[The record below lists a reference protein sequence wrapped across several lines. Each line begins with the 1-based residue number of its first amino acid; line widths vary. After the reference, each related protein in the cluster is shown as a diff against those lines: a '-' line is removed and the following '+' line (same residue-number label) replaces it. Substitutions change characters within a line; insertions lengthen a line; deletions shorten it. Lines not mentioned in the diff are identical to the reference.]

1 VRLLPVGID
10 NLSLPSEEI
19 QKKVHS
25 TGSAQRV
32 NHGADKKWR
41 FGELEFEA
49 EMRVLDNA
57 VS

>member
-1 VRLLPVGID
+1 MLPVGID